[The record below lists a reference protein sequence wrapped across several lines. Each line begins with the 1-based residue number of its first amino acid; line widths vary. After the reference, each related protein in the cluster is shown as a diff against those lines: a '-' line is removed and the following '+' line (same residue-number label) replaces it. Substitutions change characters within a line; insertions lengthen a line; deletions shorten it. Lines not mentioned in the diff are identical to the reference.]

1 MSGPDDK
8 STATIKFGDKFDAPW
23 FVAYGNP
30 RAQREQLLEFA
41 GLDAEATSEL
51 TLAEVIVQVA
61 SDAQAKWATRSTL
74 GGSQQISRD
83 PKPAAGKAEAEAKAE
98 ESDDPNAHIREAIAD
113 AADIDALKLVFGK
126 NAAAFTADAT
136 LQAAFLEKK
145 NSFN

>member
-41 GLDAEATSEL
+41 GLDAEVTSEL
-51 TLAEVIVQVA
+51 TLAEVIVQAA
-61 SDAQAKWATRSTL
+61 SDAQALWAVRSTL

-83 PKPAAGKAEAEAKAE
+83 PKPAAGKAKAE
-98 ESDDPNAHIREAIAD
+98 EPDDPNAHIREAIAD

-126 NAAAFTADAT
+126 NAAAFTADTT